1 MPESGAGTSV
11 PSPGCV
17 GSFVGWALTWRTL
30 VPVNAAP
37 PRAPLDQVALQA
49 VAGPQWQV
57 RLYAEAGSTN
67 ALAAADPVR
76 HRIVVADHQQAGR
89 GRLDRA
95 WVTPPGA
102 ALTFSAVFDPV
113 VDVEWWPV
121 LPLVAG
127 YAVARALGDFARL
140 KWPNDVMV
148 EDARPGSGSGSGS
161 GSDRKVCGILV
172 ERVNSRPP
180 MVVIGIGINVD
191 QTEDELPVPT
201 ATSLALAGHPV
212 ERTALFGAVVRSLR
226 VELGEFAR
234 HPQTFVHRYRGRSAT
249 LDRDVRV
256 ELPGDRTVEGRVHDF
271 DGHGRM
277 LLETPEGLR
286 TLSAGD
292 VVHVRAPG

>member
-1 MPESGAGTSV
+1 
-11 PSPGCV
+11 
-17 GSFVGWALTWRTL
+17 
-30 VPVNAAP
+30 VPVNATP

-67 ALAAADPVR
+67 ALATADPAR
-76 HRIVVADHQQAGR
+76 HRVVVADHQQAGR
-89 GRLDRA
+89 GRLDRE

-113 VDVEWWPV
+113 VDTEWWPV

-127 YAVARALGDFARL
+127 YAVADALGDVARL
-140 KWPNDVMV
+140 KWPNDVMLG
-148 EDARPGSGSGSGS
+148 EQ
-161 GSDRKVCGILV
+161 KVCGILV

-201 ATSLALAGHPV
+201 ATSLALAGHPAD
-212 ERTALFGAVVRSLR
+212 RTELFGRVVGSLR
-226 VELGEFAR
+226 VWLGRFAQ
-234 HPQTFVHRYRGRSAT
+234 HPQTFMEQYRGLSAS

-256 ELPGDRTVEGRVHDF
+256 DLPGEQTVEGRVADF
-271 DGHGRM
+271 DEHGRM
-277 LLETPEGLR
+277 LLETVNGSV

-292 VVHVRAPG
+292 VVHVRPAE